1 MSAAT
6 LQDLANWLQ
15 PMLAALQP
23 AARRTLAGQIA
34 RELRRQNQATMR
46 AQTSPDGEPW
56 EARRKRIV
64 GSRSPRS
71 GAARARQRTGP
82 MMAKL
87 RQTRY
92 LPTTASADA
101 ATLTFAG
108 RVLRIARV
116 HHEGLV
122 DHVAPGGPE
131 HTYAARPLI
140 GISDTT
146 ADAIRALVLAHLQA
160 AAVGK

>member
-92 LPTTASADA
+92 LPLHANADEAGLGFA
-101 ATLTFAG
+101 A
-108 RVLRIARV
+108 RVQRIAAI
-116 HHEGLV
+116 HHFGLP
-122 DHVAPGGPE
+122 DRVAPGGAE
-131 HTYAARPLI
+131 HVYAERPLL
-140 GISDTT
+140 GVSDDM
-146 ADAIRALVLAHLQA
+146 AERIKELVVAHLR
-160 AAVGK
+160 G